1 MQKYVCF
8 FKNIPLS
15 IKRAPETFSMHFQL
29 NKLSTFLIPVE
40 VRIPTF
46 KNNMKTRINP
56 DS

>member
-8 FKNIPLS
+8 FKNILLS